1 MLQTTEKGRMDVNL
15 ADWHITTDRTGRNN
29 KVIVITLDNQ
39 IMLEVEVETLTE
51 ALARASG
58 QGPLFVLL
66 EIDTPGGRTDY
77 TRRICTAITQENT
90 SPVYAFIKG
99 GQYGGAISA
108 GAAVA
113 FACER
118 IYMAPGTTIGAA
130 APIALLGQKVLDFD
144 ELYGRQIAEKIRSSW
159 RAYLAA
165 LAEHNHRPSL
175 LAGAMADS
183 NIQVIEV
190 NENSQRLFIEPAD
203 KKPDQQIVKTWT
215 AKGSL
220 LTLTADQAVSCGI
233 ADAVVASRGELLAR
247 LNASQT
253 QLVIDDAVQQASQQ
267 FERAKRRW
275 TKIST
280 ELDLKVK
287 QFKQVSEGTR
297 ALKMLKDIRED
308 YRLLITLAKR
318 YPDLN
323 VNVAELERQ
332 LNTVEA
338 FYEEAKFRR
347 PGPPRY

>member
-1 MLQTTEKGRMDVNL
+1 MDVNL
-15 ADWHITTDRTGRNN
+15 ADWQITTDRTGRNN

-39 IMLEVEVETLTE
+39 IMLDVEVETVKE
-51 ALARASG
+51 ALARASK
-58 QGPLFVLL
+58 QGPLFVLF
-66 EIDTPGGRTDY
+66 EIDTPGGRIDY
-77 TRRICTAITQENT
+77 ARRICTAIIQEGT
-90 SPVYAFIKG
+90 CPVYAFIKG

-130 APIALLGQKVLDFD
+130 APIALLGKNVMDFD
-144 ELYGRQIAEKIRSSW
+144 ELYGGQIAEKIRSSW

-165 LAEHNHRPSL
+165 LAEQNHRPSL

-190 NENSQRLFIEPAD
+190 NENSQRLFIEPVN
-203 KKPDQQIVKTWT
+203 KKTDQQIVKTWT

-233 ADAVVASRGELLAR
+233 ADTVVASRGEILAR

-253 QLVIDDAVQQASQQ
+253 QLVIDDSVQQASRQ

-280 ELDLKVK
+280 ELDLEVK
-287 QFKQVSEGTR
+287 QFKQVSEGSR

-318 YPDLN
+318 CPDLN

-338 FYEEAKFRR
+338 FYEEAKLRR
-347 PGPPRY
+347 PGPQRY